1 MHRSRIILA
10 WCGLSVLISACQREP
25 AGQTVAQRKSVAQER
40 TRADAGQTID
50 TDKSTRPSEPERAA
64 KPAADVS
71 QTPSVSPSHEEPQT
85 VNTKPAA
92 PATGKDQPK
101 TADVVTPSVTPSAP
115 APAIAAGAS
124 PAGDKESDSASDVP
138 AETDSKGT
146 PGDDKPLM
154 LDDEPPLLLDD
165 GPEDDPDAGPVAD
178 NSRCL
183 HCHLNMSD
191 EELAMTHARANI
203 GCAKCHGNC
212 DAHIADESW
221 ASGGNGT
228 PPEIMYPRDTIQAAC
243 MKCHPRDKID
253 VDEHAEWLTGKVKD
267 KVCTDCHGE
276 HRIPGQRKCK
286 WK

>member
-10 WCGLSVLISACQREP
+10 WCGLSVVLSACQREP
-25 AGQTVAQRKSVAQER
+25 VSQTVSQRESVVREE

-50 TDKSTRPSEPERAA
+50 TDDSTRPSEPERAT

-71 QTPSVSPSHEEPQT
+71 QNPSVSASHEKPRAA
-85 VNTKPAA
+85 NTKPPA
-92 PATGKDQPK
+92 PAPGKDQSK
-101 TADVVTPSVTPSAP
+101 TADVGTPTAP

-124 PAGDKESDSASDVP
+124 PAGDKANGPASAVPTETNSKDTSD
-138 AETDSKGT
+138 
-146 PGDDKPLM
+146 DDKPLM
-154 LDDEPPLLLDD
+154 LADDPPLLLDD

-183 HCHLNMSD
+183 HCHLNLAD
-191 EELAMTHARANI
+191 EELAMTHARADI

-228 PPEIMYPRDTIQAAC
+228 PPGIMYPRDKVQAAC

-253 VDEHAEWLTGKVKD
+253 IDEHADWLTGKVKD
-267 KVCTDCHGE
+267 KICTDCHGK
-276 HRIPGQRKCK
+276 HRIPGPRKCK